1 MIGSIVLATDQ
12 GLGYLAKEF
21 YDKGVLDKVA
31 ILPHKNRVNHYEWYK
46 GDLLSVEEL
55 LGRVDTL
62 LFFETPLI
70 GEVIPECKKRGI
82 KMVMIPMYECS
93 NYDIVQQMDLIL
105 SPSLLDWDHY
115 PTSTTVPIPVD
126 VPWTLRKTAKT
137 FVHNAGN
144 GGLDGR
150 NGTAELLEAMKY
162 VKSPIKLIIR
172 TQSLDIST
180 DDPRVTIEGHVS
192 RETLFSVGDVFIF
205 PEKFNGLSLPL
216 QEAYASGMLVMAT
229 DRYPINTWLPKEPL
243 IRTRGEIETRVYR
256 TVQKAIIDPK
266 DIAAMIDAWYGQD
279 ITEYSRMGKRWA
291 DMHSWDNLRD
301 LYLNACKI

>member
-21 YDKGVLDKVA
+21 YDQGVLDKVS
-31 ILPHKNRVNHYEWYK
+31 IVPHNNRVNHHEWYK

-55 LGRVDTL
+55 LGRVDSL

-82 KMVMIPMYECS
+82 KMVMMPMYECS
-93 NYDIVQQMDLIL
+93 NADIVEQMDLIL
-105 SPSLLDWDHY
+105 SPSILDWDHY
-115 PTSTTVPIPVD
+115 PQSTTVPVPVS
-126 VPWTLRKTAKT
+126 VPWRLRKRALT

-150 NGTAELLEAMKY
+150 NGTAELIEAMKH

-172 TQSLDIST
+172 TQSLSIKT
-180 DDPRVTIEGHVS
+180 DDPRITVQGHVS
-192 RETLFSVGDVFIF
+192 RETLFDVGDVFIF

-216 QEAYASGMLVMAT
+216 QEAHASGMLVMAT
-229 DRYPINTWLPKEPL
+229 NRYPMNTWLPKAPL
-243 IRTRGEIETRVYR
+243 IPIKGEIETTVYR
-256 TVQKAIIDPK
+256 KVKKAIIDPI
-266 DIAAMIDAWYGQD
+266 DIARMIDTWYGQD
-279 ITEYSRMGKRWA
+279 ISSYSLQGKKWA
-291 DMHSWDNLRD
+291 EMHSWDNLRH
-301 LYLNACKI
+301 LYLNACKV